1 MNSLYTCS
9 WGKNVAPL
17 YNEDW
22 AASVF
27 DIITEAKG
35 KRGKEAAPGYAR
47 LMSLKDIKNLAGT
60 MTPRYFA
67 TKVLKQL
74 SQDHPEVDIKDI
86 TEDDLLSAMNLV
98 AQLSRKLQM
107 RGDIT
112 LSTDK
117 GDASASPSQVQ
128 KGDTPFDTLNL
139 NIDPEAMLTFDKETP
154 AGYSTYIVNK
164 NGLKYNVTLK
174 VADGQPVKLKDLDK
188 DNVASLQV
196 TNPKQKETVSLP
208 TVGNTDAPKIEREKL
223 VADFPGGKEDDFSGP
238 DPEDV
243 AHGRKAEDDEQAT
256 YGVPSE
262 DNEVSASDDCEVH
275 AQPMVITIRQSP
287 QSINKHLRTAFR
299 NKMQNRFTTERRNTF
314 GY

>member
-74 SQDHPEVDIKDI
+74 SQDHPEVDNKDI

-98 AQLSRKLQM
+98 AQLSRK
-107 RGDIT
+107 
-112 LSTDK
+112 
-117 GDASASPSQVQ
+117 
-128 KGDTPFDTLNL
+128 
-139 NIDPEAMLTFDKETP
+139 
-154 AGYSTYIVNK
+154 
-164 NGLKYNVTLK
+164 
-174 VADGQPVKLKDLDK
+174 
-188 DNVASLQV
+188 
-196 TNPKQKETVSLP
+196 
-208 TVGNTDAPKIEREKL
+208 
-223 VADFPGGKEDDFSGP
+223 
-238 DPEDV
+238 
-243 AHGRKAEDDEQAT
+243 
-256 YGVPSE
+256 
-262 DNEVSASDDCEVH
+262 
-275 AQPMVITIRQSP
+275 
-287 QSINKHLRTAFR
+287 
-299 NKMQNRFTTERRNTF
+299 
-314 GY
+314 